1 MRREIKRDLLE
12 HKEIQEIM
20 LDNDFLRYQCQIQDD
35 LLKKN
40 NICTNKLNW
49 GKKQELSE
57 RARRLSYQSRKDNI
71 KIASPRTVLYSWFN
85 KEVKKMYD
93 SSNKQPEKKKKGRP
107 PIRPKFKQYIIQIAK
122 DNPRWGYETISNV
135 LKMLHI
141 QVSPSSV
148 RNILNT
154 VGIYPAPDR
163 DKTQTWHEFLKTQ
176 GIYQCDFFTQH
187 ALVWN
192 EAKGVHEIICYYVL
206 FFINVA
212 TRKVTLAGITEHP
225 NEYWMN
231 NIIKGLSWD
240 IPDMKRL
247 ITDNDKKFYPSFF
260 ETLKTEGI
268 QRIKIPP
275 FSPNLNAFAERWVRT
290 VKETC
295 LDHIL
300 IRSDTHLRYVMKEF
314 ILHYNHERPHQG
326 LGGVPPEPY
335 QRYEGNRSGKL
346 EKVSRLDGL
355 LNAYYL
361 KGA

>member
-1 MRREIKRDLLE
+1 MLE
-12 HKEIQEIM
+12 
-20 LDNDFLRYQCQIQDD
+20 NDFLRYQCKIQND

-93 SSNKQPEKKKKGRP
+93 SSDKQSEKKKKGRP

-122 DNPRWGYETISNV
+122 DNPRWGYETMSNV

-148 RNILNT
+148 RNILNK

-187 ALVWN
+187 AMVWN
-192 EAKGVHEIICYYVL
+192 EAKGVREII
-206 FFINVA
+206 
-212 TRKVTLAGITEHP
+212 
-225 NEYWMN
+225 
-231 NIIKGLSWD
+231 
-240 IPDMKRL
+240 
-247 ITDNDKKFYPSFF
+247 
-260 ETLKTEGI
+260 
-268 QRIKIPP
+268 
-275 FSPNLNAFAERWVRT
+275 
-290 VKETC
+290 
-295 LDHIL
+295 
-300 IRSDTHLRYVMKEF
+300 
-314 ILHYNHERPHQG
+314 
-326 LGGVPPEPY
+326 
-335 QRYEGNRSGKL
+335 
-346 EKVSRLDGL
+346 
-355 LNAYYL
+355 
-361 KGA
+361 